1 MVKKEDSQAE
11 VSLGTLYDFNKNII
25 KQELN
30 LTYDQIVEKRKIVE
44 NFIRE
49 KNNRYYM
56 LLCNDRKDFTVFTL
70 LDGEDK
76 SEKAAF
82 EMVDEC
88 LIPRGDIK
96 DIFTTP
102 DNSAVE
108 VWMLI
113 DDDIYCYYFFPYDN
127 AIVEV

>member
-1 MVKKEDSQAE
+1 MAE
-11 VSLGTLYDFNKNII
+11 IGIANLYEYNKNRV
-25 KQELN
+25 N
-30 LTYDQIVEKRKIVE
+30 LLPILSDFK
-44 NFIRE
+44 RE
-49 KNNRYYM
+49 KAIEKIKTFMCNKNNKYYM

-82 EMVDEC
+82 EMVNEC

-108 VWMLI
+108 IWMSI